1 MIECMCLLT
10 HVLLLCIILSFLF
23 MLVVDH
29 LFSCSY
35 FLVLQKKRQCK
46 VTLSEPNNVTILY
59 LQKKLSRKEKDQIEL
74 PISVSKL
81 DAFCN

>member
-1 MIECMCLLT
+1 MFINPRLIAVYYSLIFVYVSCC
-10 HVLLLCIILSFLF
+10 S
-23 MLVVDH
+23 LVQ
-29 LFSCSY
+29 L
-35 FLVLQKKRQCK
+35 FLVLQKKRQCR

>member
-1 MIECMCLLT
+1 MFINPRLITVYYSLIFVYVSCC
-10 HVLLLCIILSFLF
+10 S
-23 MLVVDH
+23 LVQ
-29 LFSCSY
+29 L
-35 FLVLQKKRQCK
+35 FLVLQKKRQCR

-59 LQKKLSRKEKDQIEL
+59 LQKKLSRKENDQIEL